1 MKMKDILAGDGR
13 LNQISEILRAVAH
26 PTRMKILCQLRQGP
40 QCVSDMEHLLPA
52 SQVNISQHLTV
63 LRHAGLVS
71 FVCDGSLR
79 CYYLARPELT
89 EALCDVL
96 EGNYRSVALTKDDIQ
111 RARHGACCGIEQKHK
126 D

>member
-1 MKMKDILAGDGR
+1 MKMKDALPQDDR

-40 QCVSDMEHLLPA
+40 RCVSDMEHLLPA

-71 FVCDGSLR
+71 FVSDGSLR

-89 EALCDVL
+89 EALCTVL
-96 EGNYRSVALTKDDIQ
+96 EHDYRSVSLTKEDIM
-111 RARHGACCGIEQKHK
+111 RARNGACCGAEQKNRN
-126 D
+126 